1 MPRLDSLY
9 TQISAVGALSAT
21 PKIQTNLHDTALL
34 FSQMR
39 QGQVLSA
46 EVVSRTE
53 HSTYTIRIGQQ
64 IIELPLQE
72 ELMSGDTLQ
81 LRLTSHTPEIQIAVL
96 SSKSSHS
103 EHHLFQLEHLNGKI
117 FFRELSH
124 LASPLLPTS
133 TNSSIADLSPAA
145 YLLDQLTTEVR
156 ESSESAVTKLTDVR
170 FNPAEAESIRQH
182 LELALRQSGLF
193 FFSHVKKYI
202 EGKLP
207 EADLAPDMAA
217 KRKEESTS
225 PDILLKPQITA
236 LENNL
241 THLHFTVPGTVEVH
255 WKIQRDENK
264 GAYSEPAEIIETWQS
279 EMQFSFPVLGTVLV
293 KLMLFGNNL
302 TMQCSLPNGP
312 SDALQKDLPTLQSR
326 LLNAGLNAQIRIS
339 ESI

>member
-124 LASPLLPTS
+124 LASPLLPTA
-133 TNSSIADLSPAA
+133 TNSSIADLSTAA
-145 YLLDQLTTEVR
+145 YLLNELTTEVR
-156 ESSESAVTKLTDVR
+156 KSKESPVTQLTAVQ
-170 FNPAEAESIRQH
+170 FNHGETESIRQH

-202 EGKLP
+202 EGQLA
-207 EADLAPDMAA
+207 ETDLAPELAA
-217 KRKEESTS
+217 KHREESAS
-225 PDILLKPQITA
+225 PEILLKQQITT
-236 LENNL
+236 LENNAL
-241 THLHFTVPGTVEVH
+241 HLQFAAPGTVEVY
-255 WKIQRDENK
+255 WKIQCDEKKSSN
-264 GAYSEPAEIIETWQS
+264 SEPAEIVETWQS
-279 EMQFSFPVLGTVLV
+279 EMRFSFPVLGTVLV

-302 TMQCSLPNGP
+302 TMQCTLPNGS
-312 SDALQKDLPTLQSR
+312 SDALKKELPALRSR
-326 LLNAGLNAQIRIS
+326 LHNAGLNTQIRVGDLL
-339 ESI
+339 